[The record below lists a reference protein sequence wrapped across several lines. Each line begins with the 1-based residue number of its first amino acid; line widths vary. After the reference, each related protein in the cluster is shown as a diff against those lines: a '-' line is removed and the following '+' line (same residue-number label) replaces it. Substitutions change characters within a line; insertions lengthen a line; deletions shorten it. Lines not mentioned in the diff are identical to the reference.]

1 MWRDH
6 FVQGG
11 SSLDRAGEEA
21 ESTVE
26 VENFSQ
32 GHVRPLS
39 PRLLAKWRAWRE
51 HFFATGS
58 WFERAGEE
66 ADATVEGIYLGTGVY
81 DRSPTLEAP
90 PSRGTG
96 FVAEASSRPTP
107 PSATLPPFRWG
118 DVVPLPPSGP
128 VSTSAVGARP
138 LDGEPRPN
146 GPTDV
151 GGTAGGWRAA

>member
-11 SSLDRAGEEA
+11 SSLERAGEEA
-21 ESTVE
+21 E
-26 VENFSQ
+26 
-32 GHVRPLS
+32 
-39 PRLLAKWRAWRE
+39 
-51 HFFATGS
+51 
-58 WFERAGEE
+58 
-66 ADATVEGIYLGTGVY
+66 ATVDGVYLGTGVY
-81 DRSPTLEAP
+81 DRSPALEADP
-90 PSRGTG
+90 GRERG
-96 FVAEASSRPTP
+96 FIARPLDTV

-151 GGTAGGWRAA
+151 GGPAGGWRAA